1 MLNRNPVT
9 GFSITRLCGRRRCAG
24 IITVL
29 VDICVTL
36 RSLSPANSAGARM
49 AAVFDPADAPPQPAR
64 RPGQGRAELA
74 DAELLGRLRA
84 IDEGLAGRL
93 HAAAVECAA
102 GLPQAA

>member
-1 MLNRNPVT
+1 L
-9 GFSITRLCGRRRCAG
+9 GGGLSLIQLA
-24 IITVL
+24 IIIAWLKQITVDPL
-29 VDICVTL
+29 TL

-102 GLPQAA
+102 GSPQAA